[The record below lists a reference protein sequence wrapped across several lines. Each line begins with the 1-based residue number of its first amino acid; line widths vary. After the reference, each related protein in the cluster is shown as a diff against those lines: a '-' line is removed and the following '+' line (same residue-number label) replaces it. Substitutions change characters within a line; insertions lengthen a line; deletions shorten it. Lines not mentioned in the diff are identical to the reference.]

1 MAFGFRAWLSS
12 LNISQT
18 YCRTLSDVQD
28 FNQRF
33 PTSAVAWSISPEAR
47 TSRGDYVD
55 LLIARNTFDP
65 FEAHPTIVYEGKSAH
80 GDPWDK
86 IRSQLWA
93 YAVTYVRRNGQ
104 FIYMVGARGTG
115 CRFFRYKKG
124 DLWNGR
130 AWSIKA
136 RPAGCRILRVVMQ
149 QHMISRPTKQPS
161 PALWTKSERILPLCN
176 AVEFDTEHLDVQADV
191 EVGSSQILNVI
202 YRTVRYQT
210 ICKKC

>member
-1 MAFGFRAWLSS
+1 MSR
-12 LNISQT
+12 I
-18 YCRTLSDVQD
+18 

-86 IRSQLWA
+86 IRSQLWG

-124 DLWNGR
+124 DLMEWTCMEYKGPTRRVSYLESGHATTYDISTDQAAISCFMDEIR
-130 AWSIKA
+130 A
-136 RPAGCRILRVVMQ
+136 
-149 QHMISRPTKQPS
+149 HPT
-161 PALWTKSERILPLCN
+161 PL
-176 AVEFDTEHLDVQADV
+176 
-191 EVGSSQILNVI
+191 
-202 YRTVRYQT
+202 
-210 ICKKC
+210 